1 MCRTVAVAF
10 LMPAITLTPLGAVV
24 SRATSLLW
32 HCCFR
37 LSYGSRLRIK
47 ETDLNHEYL
56 IVKQKSWEVCGVVDI
71 LMIGGGLSISEDTRY
86 FTTYGWHFVY

>member
-47 ETDLNHEYL
+47 ETDLNHR
-56 IVKQKSWEVCGVVDI
+56 I
-71 LMIGGGLSISEDTRY
+71 LDR
-86 FTTYGWHFVY
+86 